1 MVLIYKLKLRLQEVE
16 SLKPFFHLTSS
27 FFGLTFHYKKAL
39 WDEIFLCTQHLQGFT
54 YSDVLAMPTGE
65 RRYYLGLLIHKKQKE
80 ETEVTNL
87 KNGKGE
93 KTTRIS
99 GEALKSKL
107 KSGEI

>member
-1 MVLIYKLKLRLQEVE
+1 M
-16 SLKPFFHLTSS
+16 ST
-27 FFGLTFHYKKAL
+27 
-39 WDEIFLCTQHLQGFT
+39 C
-54 YSDVLAMPTGE
+54 E
-65 RRYYLGLLIHKKQKE
+65 RRYYLGLLIQRKQRE

-87 KNGKGE
+87 KNSKGE